1 MKLAYNFKTRML
13 AVLELKK
20 KKKSLFLMSC
30 IFIASLKIGSIYKVV
45 TIYSSNVNFK
55 IVKANLVIFI
65 SGYFLLETFGQLL
78 QDKKTHFFPNHTYS
92 KLNC

>member
-13 AVLELKK
+13 AVLELK

-55 IVKANLVIFI
+55 IVKANVIFI